1 MYHIKNTICY
11 TKSKKIKGT
20 VSSTVSKSTARHDLL
35 QEFSPK
41 KSGESRILQE
51 KLLSKEVDFTF
62 RLISWGAKKYK
73 SHNKTDA

>member
-35 QEFSPK
+35 QESSPK